1 MKPQDTRKRILLA
14 GLRLFSKGG
23 YLGTTTKEMAKQ
35 AGIAEVT
42 LFRYFSSKE
51 KLFEEM
57 ILTYSFLPALKGLM
71 VEVKGMEYRDALSE
85 IARRFLERLY
95 ERRELIRIMHSEIH
109 HYPSKVK
116 IIYHNFIDEL
126 VRTLASYFRE
136 LQSRGR
142 LKPFS
147 PEIGARAFLGMLFS
161 YFNAQEILLKRSV
174 RRQERERMITGFV
187 EIFIGGTVK

>member
-1 MKPQDTRKRILLA
+1 MKPRDTRKRILLA
-14 GLRLFSKGG
+14 GLRLFSKSG
-23 YLGTTTKEMAKQ
+23 YLGATTKEIARQ

-42 LFRYFSSKE
+42 LFRYFPSKE

-71 VEVKGMEYRDALSE
+71 VEVKGMEYREALSE
-85 IARRFLERLY
+85 IAGRFLERLY
-95 ERRELIRIMHSEIH
+95 ERRELIRIMHSEVH
-109 HYPSKVK
+109 LYPSKVK

-126 VRTLASYFRE
+126 VGTLASYLRE

-142 LKPFS
+142 LKRFS
-147 PEIGARAFLGMLFS
+147 PEIGALAFLGMFFS
-161 YFNAQEILLKRSV
+161 YFNAQEILLKKRV
-174 RRQERERMITGFV
+174 KRQERERIIKGFV